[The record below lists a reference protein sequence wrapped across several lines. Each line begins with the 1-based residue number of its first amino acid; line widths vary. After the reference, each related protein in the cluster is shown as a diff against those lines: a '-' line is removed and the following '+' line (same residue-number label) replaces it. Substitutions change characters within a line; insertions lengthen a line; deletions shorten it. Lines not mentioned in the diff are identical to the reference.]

1 MEYRLDLGLWNQVF
15 AVPCA
20 LVDRHLKLAGKEQLQ
35 VLLWALRHAG
45 EPLSPP
51 AMAQALGMGEESAL
65 EALEYWTDR
74 GLLAESRGELR
85 PVPQPE
91 TPGVAAAVPGIA
103 VAAPGVTMAAPGVTM
118 ATPGV
123 TTAAPGATMAAPAA
137 PTPAQPSKLPPKKRM
152 VRPDGVQLAVR
163 MEESEGLR
171 FLIQQAEAIL
181 GKTLSPAMSSLLL
194 TITDDY
200 GLPPEVTAMLLHY
213 AQEVGKTGTAYID
226 SVARDWAESGV
237 FSLEAAEA
245 KLQDLSVRRLAWGK
259 VASAAGL
266 PKRSPSKKEEE
277 AALRWVQEWGFTQ
290 EMLSAAYDRCAD
302 NTGKFSAA
310 YMDRVLESWH
320 AAGVRNPGELAAYEE
335 KKKAGAGK
343 PGGTAP
349 HAGEKSYDIDELE
362 RLSFFSLPDNL

>member
-74 GLLAESRGELR
+74 GLLAESAGELR

-91 TPGVAAAVPGIA
+91 APPAPPPSAAT
-103 VAAPGVTMAAPGVTM
+103 AAPSAVV
-118 ATPGV
+118 PGV
-123 TTAAPGATMAAPAA
+123 TTAAPGATAAAPGAA
-137 PTPAQPSKLPPKKRM
+137 VEAPAPLKLPPKKRM

-171 FLIQQAEAIL
+171 FLVQQAEAIL
-181 GKTLSPAMSSLLL
+181 GKTLSPAMSTLLL

-200 GLPPEVTAMLLHY
+200 GLPPEVTVMLLNY

-245 KLQDLSVRRLAWGK
+245 KLQDLSLRRLAWGK

-266 PKRSPSKKEEE
+266 PKRSPSRKEEE

-320 AAGVRNPGELAAYEE
+320 AAGVRNPEELAAYEE
-335 KKKAGAGK
+335 KKKAGGTGK
-343 PGGTAP
+343 AAP

>member
-74 GLLAESRGELR
+74 GLLAESAGELR

-91 TPGVAAAVPGIA
+91 APPAPPPCAAT
-103 VAAPGVTMAAPGVTM
+103 AAPSAVV
-118 ATPGV
+118 PGV
-123 TTAAPGATMAAPAA
+123 TTAAPGATTVMPAAEAPA
-137 PTPAQPSKLPPKKRM
+137 PPKLPPKKRM

-171 FLIQQAEAIL
+171 FLVQQAEAIL
-181 GKTLSPAMSSLLL
+181 GKTLSPAMSTLLL

-200 GLPPEVTAMLLHY
+200 GLPPEVTVMLLNY

-245 KLQDLSVRRLAWGK
+245 KLQDLSLRRLAWGK

-266 PKRSPSKKEEE
+266 PKRSPSRKEEE

-320 AAGVRNPGELAAYEE
+320 AAGVRNPEELAAYEE
-335 KKKAGAGK
+335 KKKAEGTGK
-343 PGGTAP
+343 AAP
-349 HAGEKSYDIDELE
+349 RAGEKSYDIDELE

>member
-45 EPLSPP
+45 GPLSPT
-51 AMAQALGMGEESAL
+51 AMAQALGMAEESAL

-74 GLLAESRGELR
+74 GLLAESGGELR

-91 TPGVAAAVPGIA
+91 AQPQSVAPVHAPTAAQGPA
-103 VAAPGVTMAAPGVTM
+103 PAQNAAPPQAP
-118 ATPGV
+118 P
-123 TTAAPGATMAAPAA
+123 
-137 PTPAQPSKLPPKKRM
+137 KLPPRKRM

-171 FLIQQAEAIL
+171 FLMQQAEALL

-200 GLPPEVTAMLLHY
+200 GLPPEVTVMLLHY

-237 FSLEAAEA
+237 FSLEAADA
-245 KLQDLSVRRLAWGK
+245 KLQDLSLRRLAWGK
-259 VASAAGL
+259 VSGAAGL

-320 AAGVRNPGELAAYEE
+320 AAGVRNPEELAAYEE
-335 KKKAGAGK
+335 KKKAKSQPKAQPGA
-343 PGGTAP
+343 
-349 HAGEKSYDIDELE
+349 EKSYDINELE
-362 RLSFFSLPDNL
+362 RLSFFDLPDDL